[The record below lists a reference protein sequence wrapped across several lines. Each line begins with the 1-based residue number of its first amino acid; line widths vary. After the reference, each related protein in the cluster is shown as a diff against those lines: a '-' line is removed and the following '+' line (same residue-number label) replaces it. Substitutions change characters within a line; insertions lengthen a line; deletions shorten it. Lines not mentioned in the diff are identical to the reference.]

1 MTVKDLAA
9 LRYLWQEAFDE
20 PEDFTDLFFSVG
32 FSPDRY
38 HCVWDNG
45 VPVSA
50 LYWFDCYLGEQ
61 KLAYIY
67 GVATRKTHQ
76 GKGFAGKLLQEAHN
90 ILRAQG
96 YAGTILVPASQSL
109 FDFYQKFGYHTATFT
124 TKRTCDAADIP
135 VAIRKISPEEY
146 VRLRPAF
153 LPEGSVMPGG
163 DVVAFLQGYCDF
175 YAGADFLLVCS
186 HSPEGLRGQELLGNA
201 QAAPGILRALNCAE
215 GSFRTPGEGR
225 EFAMWLP
232 LQASCPKPAWFALAL
247 D

>member
-1 MTVKDLAA
+1 MTAKELAA
-9 LRYLWQEAFDE
+9 LRHLWQEAFDE
-20 PEDFTDLFFSVG
+20 PDDFTDLFFSVG
-32 FSPDRY
+32 FSPDRC

-50 LYWFDCYLGEQ
+50 LYWFDCYLGGQ

-67 GVATRKTHQ
+67 GVATLKTHQ
-76 GKGFAGKLLQEAHN
+76 GKGFAGKLLQETHN
-90 ILRAQG
+90 ILQAQG
-96 YAGTILVPASQSL
+96 YAGTILVPANQSL
-109 FDFYQKFGYHTATFT
+109 FDFYQKFGYHTATFA
-124 TKRTCDAADIP
+124 TKLTCDAADTP

-153 LPEGSVMPGG
+153 LPEGSVMQGS
-163 DVVAFLQGYCDF
+163 DAFAFLQGYCAF

-186 HSPEGLRGQELLGNA
+186 FSPEGLRGQELLGNA